1 MPVSTAVEAHAQ
13 RSANCAQAVLR
24 GFQQMLA
31 IPDERIA
38 AASAHGGGR
47 APEGLCGA
55 LHSALELVDRPEDKA
70 AIRAEF
76 ARQAGD
82 VTLTWRGLSR
92 ALPPHYRAWL
102 VDPETGWLMD
112 FADVARVFAPL
123 HEQLDHHYLNEV
135 EGLENPTSENLARW
149 IWQRLK
155 PALPALSEVV
165 IHETCTAGC
174 RYRGD

>member
-82 VTLTWRGLSR
+82 VTCRAVRSLKQLSCSDCVR
-92 ALPPHYRAWL
+92 VAAYL
-102 VDPETGWLMD
+102 VLVRTTP
-112 FADVARVFAPL
+112 
-123 HEQLDHHYLNEV
+123 Q
-135 EGLENPTSENLARW
+135 
-149 IWQRLK
+149 
-155 PALPALSEVV
+155 
-165 IHETCTAGC
+165 
-174 RYRGD
+174 